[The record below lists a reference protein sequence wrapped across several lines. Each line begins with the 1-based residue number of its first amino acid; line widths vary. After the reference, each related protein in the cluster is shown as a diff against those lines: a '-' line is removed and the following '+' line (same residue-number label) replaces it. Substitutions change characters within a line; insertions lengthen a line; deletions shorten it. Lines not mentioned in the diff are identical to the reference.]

1 MYSRSFKLESTIGK
15 SVEDTYKEMNIHL
28 RYKTFGKRFLASII
42 DGIFLAII
50 AVILQLFMSDS
61 TQEFVFTF
69 MPFIYSIYMHGNSG
83 QTIGKQYMDIE
94 VVTFNEE
101 KGIGYLRAFKR
112 DSVPLIAL
120 IIMYVLTY
128 YLPANEVDIN
138 PESLLYISISILGA
152 SHAIWYVSEFITMLF
167 NKKRR
172 AIHDFIAGTVVVRT

>member
-1 MYSRSFKLESTIGK
+1 MYSRSSKLESTVGK

-42 DGIFLAII
+42 DGIFLTII

-61 TQEFVFTF
+61 VQDVVFTF

-94 VVTFNEE
+94 VVTFNDE
-101 KGIGYLRAFKR
+101 KSIGYLRAFKR
-112 DSVPLIAL
+112 DLVPLLAL
-120 IIMYVLTY
+120 VIMYVLTS
-128 YLPANEVDIN
+128 YLPVDEADIN
-138 PESLLYISISILGA
+138 PESWLYISISILGA
-152 SHAIWYVSEFITMLF
+152 SHAIWYILEFFTMLF